1 MESNKK
7 QNKTTKSILL
17 ITPASMIIIILLTSL
32 ITISGCEK
40 VYTPERPTL
49 EDIEEGFEGLVISFI
64 QNAPPPKVIEDS
76 LFDVGIKIANEGT
89 SDVKKGYL
97 LLGYE
102 KEYIGEIFWQDKG
115 DNDRI
120 YFDIAG
126 KSLNMPTGEEQV
138 YLARIE
144 AGNIGPQREQAQTL
158 IYATAC
164 YDYNTKAHAN
174 LCVDTDIYNLK
185 AIEKV
190 CSAADIGL
198 SDQGAPVAVT
208 RIESI
213 MMTSKDEGVVRPQL
227 KIYFSNVGQGTIIKQ
242 GRADTACSSYPL
254 AKDDINTI
262 RVSAVLSE
270 TKLSCKPEL
279 LKLRDSMDYTICTHE
294 QGIDENNPSYYAP
307 LTITAEYGYME
318 TISKDVTLMKSNI

>member
-1 MESNKK
+1 MASDTQKK
-7 QNKTTKSILL
+7 TIKSTLL
-17 ITPASMIIIILLTSL
+17 TIPASLFIIILLVAL
-32 ITISGCEK
+32 SGCEK
-40 VYTPERPTL
+40 VYTPERPTM
-49 EDIEEGFEGLVISFI
+49 EDIEEGSEGLVISFI
-64 QNAPPPKVIEDS
+64 DNAPPPKVMADS
-76 LFDVGIKIANEGT
+76 LFDIGIRITNEGT
-89 SDVKKGYL
+89 SNVKKGYL

-102 KEYIGEIFWQDKG
+102 KEYIGEIFWRDNG
-115 DNDRI
+115 ANDRI
-120 YFDIAG
+120 YFDING
-126 KSLNMPTGEEQV
+126 RSLNMPTGDEQV

-164 YDYNTKAHAN
+164 YDYSTKAHAN

-227 KIYFSNVGQGTIIKQ
+227 KIHFSNVGQGTIIKQ
-242 GRADTACSSYPL
+242 GRADAACSAQPL
-254 AKDDINTI
+254 AKDDVNTI
-262 RVSAVLSE
+262 KISAVLSE

-279 LKLRDSMDYTICTHE
+279 LKLREGMDYTICTHE

-318 TISKDVTLMKSNI
+318 TISKQVTLMKSNI

>member
-1 MESNKK
+1 MASNTQKK
-7 QNKTTKSILL
+7 AIKSTLL
-17 ITPASMIIIILLTSL
+17 ITPASLFIIILLVAL
-32 ITISGCEK
+32 SGCEK

-49 EDIEEGFEGLVISFI
+49 EDIEEGSEGLVISFI
-64 QNAPPPKVIEDS
+64 QNAPPPKVMENAR
-76 LFDVGIKIANEGT
+76 FDVGIKIANEGT

-97 LLGYE
+97 ILGYE
-102 KEYIGEIFWQDKG
+102 KEYIKEIFWQDKG
-115 DNDRI
+115 GNDKI
-120 YFDIAG
+120 YFNIDG

-158 IYATAC
+158 IYATTC
-164 YDYNTKAHAN
+164 YDYSTKAHAN

-185 AIEKV
+185 AVEKV

-227 KIYFSNVGQGTIIKQ
+227 KIHFSNVGGQGTIIKQ
-242 GRADTACSSYPL
+242 GRADAACSAQPL

-262 RVSAVLSE
+262 KVSAVLSE

-279 LKLRDSMDYTICTHE
+279 LKLREGMDYTLCTHE

-318 TISKDVTLMKSNI
+318 TISKQVTLMKSDI

>member
-1 MESNKK
+1 MASDTQKK
-7 QNKTTKSILL
+7 TIKSTLL
-17 ITPASMIIIILLTSL
+17 TIPASLFIIILLVAL
-32 ITISGCEK
+32 SGCEK
-40 VYTPERPTL
+40 VYTPERPTM
-49 EDIEEGFEGLVISFI
+49 EDIEEGSEGLVISFI
-64 QNAPPPKVIEDS
+64 DNAPPPTVMEDS
-76 LFDVGIKIANEGT
+76 LFDIGIRIANEGT
-89 SDVKKGYL
+89 SNVKKGYL

-102 KEYIGEIFWQDKG
+102 KEYIGEIFWRDNG
-115 DNDRI
+115 ANDRI
-120 YFDIAG
+120 YFDING
-126 KSLNMPTGEEQV
+126 RSLNMPTGDEQV

-164 YDYNTKAHAN
+164 YDYSTKAHAN
-174 LCVDTDIYNLK
+174 LCIDTDTYNLK

-227 KIYFSNVGQGTIIKQ
+227 KIHFSNVGQGTIIKQ
-242 GRADTACSSYPL
+242 GRADAACSAQPL
-254 AKDDINTI
+254 AKDDVNTI
-262 RVSAVLSE
+262 KISAVLSE

-279 LKLRDSMDYTICTHE
+279 LKLREGMDYTICTHE

-318 TISKDVTLMKSNI
+318 TISKQVTLMKSNI